1 MFRKFQIQFYTI
13 FYFHEK
19 DPSRIDDG

>member
-19 DPSRIDDG
+19 DPSRIDVG

>member
-1 MFRKFQIQFYTI
+1 MFRRFQIQFYTI